1 MTDKIIVL
9 VTCGS
14 VEEAEVIAR
23 ALVEGRLAACA
34 SIVPGVRSI
43 YRWQGAVEDAQE
55 WLLIIKTTREEFER
69 LQAEVRRLHSYEL
82 PEIVAIQVAAGFE
95 AYLSWIDESTGRLQ

>member
-9 VTCGS
+9 AACGS
-14 VEEAEVIAR
+14 AEEAEIVAR
-23 ALVEGRLAACA
+23 ALVENRLAACA

-43 YRWQGAVEDAQE
+43 YRWQGAIEDAQE
-55 WLLIIKTTREEFER
+55 WLLIVKTTRELFER

-82 PEIVAIQVAAGFE
+82 PEILAIQVAAGFE
-95 AYLSWIDESTGRLQ
+95 EYLNWIDESTGRLQ